1 MAQDI
6 VTVDL
11 GFVNAYLV
19 KDRAR
24 LRPRGYRHGLAVG
37 QAVGRPGLG
46 GLRAGSAQARRADAC
61 RHGPRRAMR
70 DASSPNGRSPSRS
83 MPRTPPPSRRARRP
97 SGAGR
102 GPVAKAMMGIIGL
115 FHGKGE
121 GAERKPPLKP
131 DLILEDGQSLAAW
144 GLDARVIHLPGH
156 TPGSIAFLTAEGDLV
171 AGDVFANRRR
181 PRPLALRRK
190 LRSLS
195 RVPAQGQVHRLVDPE
210 GLSGSRKE
218 LPRLGHLGHRGI
230 RRSHTSSSGRQGR
243 GPRPRPRR
251 RARRRAPDSPW

>member
-19 KDRAR
+19 K
-24 LRPRGYRHGLAVG
+24 VG
-37 QAVGRPGLG
+37 QGFVLADTGMASQWGKLTAALASAGCEPGL
-46 GLRAGSAQARRADAC
+46 LKLVVLTHADMD
-61 RHGPRRAMR
+61 HVG
-70 DASSPNGRSPSRS
+70 N
-83 MPRTPPPSRRARRP
+83 
-97 SGAGR
+97 AGR
-102 GPVAKAMMGIIGL
+102 LQSEWNVPIAIHAADVPALETGKAPKRTGRGSVAKAMMGILGL
-115 FHGKGE
+115 FRGKGE

-181 PRPLALRRK
+181 PDVSPFVESFEAYRE
-190 LRSLS
+190 SLLKAKS
-195 RVPAQGQVHRLVDPE
+195 IASSIRTVYPGHGKSFP
-210 GLSGSRKE
+210 GSAI
-218 LPRLGHLGHRGI
+218 PGI
-230 RRSHTSSSGRQGR
+230 EV
-243 GPRPRPRR
+243 
-251 RARRRAPDSPW
+251 